1 MQVGRAYQCERAYVG
16 VFPIQYDRNFANFK
30 QRNNCCN
37 CDPASPSGTLSQC
50 IHVSSMITT
59 VLYVYSQCWA
69 ETTYP
74 HDAVC
79 ARATNQWWTNVPC
92 SFMIQ
97 RFGIKD
103 PLPPP
108 QQGEWP
114 EAPYRT
120 PDTTWLYDPWLV
132 RTRFLRLQLRQA
144 TGVLVGNISARG
156 RH

>member
-1 MQVGRAYQCERAYVG
+1 
-16 VFPIQYDRNFANFK
+16 
-30 QRNNCCN
+30 
-37 CDPASPSGTLSQC
+37 
-50 IHVSSMITT
+50 MITT

-69 ETTYP
+69 ETAYP

-144 TGVLVGNISARG
+144 TGVLVGNIGARG
-156 RH
+156 RHKVRRG